1 MSRAP
6 RRLRVLQVIGSL
18 HIGGAENVVVN
29 LARHL
34 DPDRF
39 DVRVCCTRERGVLAE
54 RLASEG
60 VDVRLVAPKPR
71 ILRYATPLRLLGRIL
86 RTRPDVIHTHGVPA
100 MLHTG
105 PLAAL
110 RVLPPW
116 VHTFHFGNYAAGLT
130 REMEIERRLC
140 RRASHLV
147 AVSETQRRT
156 LLEHYALPPEALG
169 TIVNGV
175 DPSPTANDAAH
186 RAAMRAALGLA
197 PDDIVVGTVAV
208 LSEQKGITYLLQAAP
223 QILGHDPR
231 VRLLIVGG
239 GPYEARLRAE
249 ADALGVGDR
258 IVFTGWRADGAAL
271 LPALDV
277 FVMASLWEAM
287 PMVLLETMAAGRP
300 IVVTD
305 VGENRAIVEDGICG
319 RVVPPRDPGAIA
331 DAVRGLLSA
340 PAEAAAMAGRARA
353 RFESRFTT
361 ARMAGDHAEL
371 YEGLARQRSAG

>member
-1 MSRAP
+1 MSRHQ
-6 RRLRVLQVIGSL
+6 RRLRVLQIIGSL

-29 LARHL
+29 LARRL
-34 DPDRF
+34 DAERF
-39 DVRVCCTRERGVLAE
+39 DVRVGCTRERGVLAE

-60 VDVRLVAPKPR
+60 VDVRLVAPKR
-71 ILRYATPLRLLGRIL
+71 RQLRHATPLVLLAAIW
-86 RTRPDVIHTHGVPA
+86 RTRPDIIHTHGVPA

-110 RVLPPW
+110 RLLPTW

-130 REMEIERRLC
+130 REMEMERRLC
-140 RRASHLV
+140 RRASHLL

-156 LLEHYALPPEALG
+156 LLEHYALSPDAIG

-175 DPSPTANDAAH
+175 DPNPTALDPAH

-197 PDDIVVGTVAV
+197 PDDVVVGTVAV

-223 QILGHDPR
+223 RILGHDPR

-239 GPYEARLRAE
+239 GPYEAALRAE
-249 ADALGVGDR
+249 ADALGMGNR

-305 VGENRAIVEDGICG
+305 VGENRAIVEDGRCG
-319 RVVPPRDPGAIA
+319 RVIAKRDPGGIA
-331 DAVRGLLSA
+331 DAVCALLA
-340 PAEAAAMAGRARA
+340 RPEEAAAMGRRARS
-353 RFESRFTT
+353 RFEDRFTT
-361 ARMAGDHAEL
+361 AQMAGSHAEL
-371 YEGLARQRSAG
+371 YERLARRRSAG

>member
-1 MSRAP
+1 VSRTG
-6 RRLRVLQVIGSL
+6 RLKVLQVIGSL

-34 DPDRF
+34 DPERF
-39 DVRVCCTRERGVLAE
+39 DVRVRCTRARGVLAE
-54 RLASEG
+54 RLAAEG
-60 VDVRLVAPKPR
+60 VDVECIAPR
-71 ILRYATPLRLLGRIL
+71 AHGLRYATPLSLLASVWRSGA
-86 RTRPDVIHTHGVPA
+86 DVVHTHGTPA

-110 RVLPPW
+110 RLLPAW

-130 REMEIERRLC
+130 REMELERRLC
-140 RRASHLV
+140 RRATHLL

-156 LLEHYALPPEALG
+156 LLEHYGLAPDRIG

-175 DPSPTANDAAH
+175 APSPTALDPAH
-186 RAAMRAALGLA
+186 RTAMRASLGLA

-223 QILGHDPR
+223 RILGRDPR
-231 VRLLIVGG
+231 VRLLVVGG
-239 GPYEARLRAE
+239 GPYEDALRAE
-249 ADALGVGDR
+249 AAALGLGSR

-305 VGENRAIVEDGICG
+305 VGENRAIVADGSCG
-319 RVVPPRDPGAIA
+319 RVIAPRDPQGLA
-331 DAVRGLLSA
+331 DAVNSLLSE
-340 PAEAAAMAGRARA
+340 PADASAMAQRARA
-353 RFESRFTT
+353 RFEERFTT
-361 ARMAGDHAEL
+361 ARMAADHAEL
-371 YEGLARQRSAG
+371 YERLARPRTRG